1 MFVADKSG
9 VINMS
14 LFARHAAA
22 ECAFAGPDAWVVLSP
37 LEQAIRRKVET
48 AGTPLRDWD
57 VQINYGI
64 KTGYN
69 DAFIVTTE
77 RREAIL
83 AACRTEAERERTA
96 ALIRPILRGRDIR
109 RYGYQWAGLWII
121 NTHNGVKGQ
130 LERIH
135 IEDYPAVKAH
145 LDQYWDKISTR
156 TDKGDT
162 PYNLRNC
169 AYMGD
174 FARPHIIWI
183 ELSDTPKFALAQNIL
198 SANTVF
204 FLSGEHILHL
214 LGLLN
219 SKLVVW
225 YFQKCLGTTS
235 GVGTNRWLK
244 YTVEQIPMAKAS
256 ERLET
261 LVDGMSKSPSGT
273 TDAAIDRLV
282 CELYDLDT
290 VETEFILNSAN

>member
-1 MFVADKSG
+1 M
-9 VINMS
+9 
-14 LFARHAAA
+14 
-22 ECAFAGPDAWVVLSP
+22 PLS
-37 LEQAIRRKVET
+37 
-48 AGTPLRDWD
+48 
-57 VQINYGI
+57 
-64 KTGYN
+64 
-69 DAFIVTTE
+69 
-77 RREAIL
+77 
-83 AACRTEAERERTA
+83 
-96 ALIRPILRGRDIR
+96 
-109 RYGYQWAGLWII
+109 
-121 NTHNGVKGQ
+121 
-130 LERIH
+130 
-135 IEDYPAVKAH
+135 
-145 LDQYWDKISTR
+145 
-156 TDKGDT
+156 
-162 PYNLRNC
+162 
-169 AYMGD
+169 GD